1 MSNILPALLSS
12 LLGREQETAIL
23 SQLLKRADV
32 RLVTISGPGGV
43 GKTSLALQVVH
54 ELQDAFPDGVFFVS
68 LAAITDS
75 TLIIPTIAH
84 ALGVTESPNRLLLD
98 SLKDFLRKKQTLL
111 LLDNFEQIVSAAPLL
126 SELLNDCADL
136 QMLVT
141 SRESLRLRGE
151 HEFPLAPLE
160 LDDRAKKSED
170 RSANTPLQ
178 SPAIALFIQRV
189 QAVQPDFHLT
199 EENAPDVTEICIHLD
214 GLPLALELAAARI
227 KLLPPKAM
235 LKKLQESPL
244 QLLTSG
250 ARDLPARQQTLR
262 SAIQW
267 SYDLLNDNE
276 KYAFRW
282 LAIFVGGCTLE
293 AAQSLIGSPASMDV
307 LESLVGKS
315 LLRQTEKEGA
325 PRLSILETI
334 RDFGLEQLKK
344 ETELETAQRAHAS
357 WYTSFAEEAERHLLA
372 AEQKAWLQQLEL
384 EKDNLRAAF
393 RWAIE
398 TGDQALALRLAG
410 SLGQFWFT
418 SGRWSEGRR
427 SLEEAL
433 TRTGNSKPD
442 PALHAKVL
450 FKAGFLARYQADFAR
465 ARDLCEQSLAL
476 YRALGD
482 RQGVVVT
489 LAELCRISN
498 YQHDQ
503 TAKKGFLAEAATL
516 IESLPDTVEKAL
528 AYKDILISV
537 VFSTDPI
544 TDETIRHLDEFERIL
559 RVLNFRT
566 DLGLALAQHALLAI
580 LQGDNALAASLLDE
594 AMSLVHEFKDE
605 RLKIRVESVQAF
617 FDLQTGEYAAA
628 RQRLEAN
635 VRSAH
640 KRNDNTLSMV
650 LTILAVVL
658 LEQDMAEWSAKVLGM
673 ADKNMGTGQRKPD
686 LAMIERFPIVQGFQA
701 KLRSQL
707 GEEAFE
713 KHLMAGK
720 QLSLDDLPAIPRP
733 PKQTETSPDSLTQ
746 RELEVLHLLADE
758 LSNPQIAEQLVVS
771 RRTVDAHLRSIY
783 GKLGVKSRDAALRVA
798 REQGVI
804 NRQPK

>member
-12 LLGREQETAIL
+12 LLGREQEIATL

-43 GKTSLALQVVH
+43 GKTSLALQVAH
-54 ELQDAFPDGVFFVS
+54 EIQDTFPDGVFFVS

-84 ALGVTESPNRLLLD
+84 TLGVTESPNRLLID
-98 SLKDFLRKKQTLL
+98 TLKDFLRKKQTLL
-111 LLDNFEQIVSAAPLL
+111 LLDNFEQIIFAAPILA
-126 SELLNDCADL
+126 ELLNASAGL
-136 QMLVT
+136 QMLIT
-141 SRESLRLRGE
+141 SREALRLRGE
-151 HEFPLAPLE
+151 REFPLSPLA
-160 LDDRAKKSED
+160 LPNPSTADL
-170 RSANTPLQ
+170 NTPG
-178 SPAIALFIQRV
+178 IALFVERV
-189 QAVQPDFHLT
+189 QAVQPNFQLT
-199 EENAPDVTEICIHLD
+199 EENAPVITEICARLD

-227 KLLPPKAM
+227 KLLPPQAM
-235 LKKLQESPL
+235 LKKLQESSL

-250 ARDLPARQQTLR
+250 ARDLPARQQTLQN
-262 SAIQW
+262 AIQW
-267 SYDLLNDNE
+267 SYDLLKDDE
-276 KYAFRW
+276 KHAFRW

-293 AAQSLIGSPASMDV
+293 AAQSVIGSPASMDV

-315 LLRQTEKEGA
+315 LLRQTEMDGA
-325 PRLSILETI
+325 PRLSMLETI
-334 RDFGLEQLKK
+334 REFGLEQLKK
-344 ETELETAQRAHAS
+344 DAELQTARRAHAS
-357 WYTSFAEEAERHLLA
+357 WYTSFAEEAEPHLLG

-393 RWAIE
+393 RWAIDA
-398 TGDQALALRLAG
+398 GDEALTLRLAG
-410 SLGQFWFT
+410 ALGQFWFA

-433 TRTGNSKPD
+433 AQLGNTKPD

-465 ARDLCEQSLAL
+465 ARGLCEQSLAL

-482 RQGVVVT
+482 KQGVVVA
-489 LAELCRISN
+489 LADLSRISN
-498 YQHDQ
+498 YQQDQ
-503 TAKKGFLAEAATL
+503 TAKKGFLTEAATL

-580 LQGDNALAASLLDE
+580 LQGNNALAASLLDE
-594 AMSLVHEFKDE
+594 AMSLVNEFSDE
-605 RLKIRVESVQAF
+605 RLKIRIESVQAF
-617 FDLQTGEYAAA
+617 FDLQTGNYATA
-628 RQRLEAN
+628 RQRLEN
-635 VRSAH
+635 SIQLAH
-640 KRNDNTLSMV
+640 KRHDNLLSMA

-658 LEQDMAEWSAKVLGM
+658 LEQDMAEWSAKVLGV
-673 ADKNMGTGQRKPD
+673 ADKNMGTGQRNPD
-686 LAMIERFPIVQGFQA
+686 LAMIERFPIMQGFQA
-701 KLRSQL
+701 KLRAHL
-707 GEEAFE
+707 GAEAFE

-720 QLSLDDLPAIPRP
+720 QLTLDDLLAIPHPTTP
-733 PKQTETSPDSLTQ
+733 PKTSPNSLTS
-746 RELEVLHLLADE
+746 RELEVLHLLAEE
-758 LSNPQIAEQLVVS
+758 LSNPQIAERLVVS

-783 GKLGVKSRDAALRVA
+783 DKLGIKSRDAALRVA
-798 REQGVI
+798 REQGLI